1 QRLVVS
7 VYTHGQRSYYLVD
20 RSRNTQELLGQSRDD
35 AFEQALSVPQAVEF
49 RARDGLTIPAYLV
62 RPKAAQGARVPLVVL
77 VHGGPWSRVT
87 WADPDHSHDML
98 RAHFLANRGYAVLAV
113 NFRGSTGYGRA
124 FRAAAVGEIGGRMQD
139 DLTDGARWAIE
150 QGIADPERIGI
161 MGYSYGGYAA
171 LMALARQPDVFACG
185 VDVAGPT
192 DLARLIEA
200 FPPYW
205 ELNLKGW
212 YSYVGDPA

>member
-1 QRLVVS
+1 
-7 VYTHGQRSYYLVD
+7 
-20 RSRNTQELLGQSRDD
+20 
-35 AFEQALSVPQAVEF
+35 
-49 RARDGLTIPAYLV
+49 
-62 RPKAAQGARVPLVVL
+62 
-77 VHGGPWSRVT
+77 
-87 WADPDHSHDML
+87 DML

-124 FRAAAVGEIGGRMQD
+124 FRAAAVGEMGGRMQD
-139 DLTDGARWAIE
+139 DLADAARWAIE

-161 MGYSYGGYAA
+161 VGYSYGGYAA

-212 YSYVGDPA
+212 YSYVGDPAVPVDRARMDAVSPIHLADAIERPLLIVHGENDVRVRVEQ